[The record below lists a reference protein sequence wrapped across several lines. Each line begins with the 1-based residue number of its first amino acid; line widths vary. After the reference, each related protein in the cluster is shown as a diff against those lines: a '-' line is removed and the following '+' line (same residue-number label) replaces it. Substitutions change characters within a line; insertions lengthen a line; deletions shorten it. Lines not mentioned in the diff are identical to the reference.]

1 MRAVYVSLVCLLSC
15 VVGLKASAQELF
27 RAVYETYGNYAKEDK
42 EGRKS
47 FPMVLEVGSDDTFFY
62 DLGRMLADSV
72 THMTLLQTNSSFE
85 AQKARHNVAQG
96 SLPTYVLS
104 HFATQEREVDQAIDY
119 DFFSYKE
126 PLSRP
131 EWEINDSLT
140 VVKGGYPCH
149 PATTTYLGRQ
159 WTVWYTPEIPSPA
172 GPWKLWGLPGLIV
185 EATESE
191 GIFSFSLSS
200 FTKMRPE
207 DSKRGYA
214 LTLGFGKKI
223 IAGKAEVIK
232 LLRYYISD
240 PIGYYNMQNPDAP
253 AEPLDAS
260 GESIKGTF
268 VNIEK

>member
-1 MRAVYVSLVCLLSC
+1 MRRAATARNQTNCLGS
-15 VVGLKASAQELF
+15 
-27 RAVYETYGNYAKEDK
+27 GNYAKEDK

-47 FPMVLEVGSDDTFFY
+47 FPMVPEEGSDDAFFY
-62 DLGRMLADSV
+62 DLGVMTVDSV
-72 THMTLLQTNSSFE
+72 THMTLLRTDSSYE
-85 AQKARHNVAQG
+85 AQKR
-96 SLPTYVLS
+96 
-104 HFATQEREVDQAIDY
+104 
-119 DFFSYKE
+119 
-126 PLSRP
+126 
-131 EWEINDSLT
+131 
-140 VVKGGYPCH
+140 
-149 PATTTYLGRQ
+149 
-159 WTVWYTPEIPSPA
+159 YTPEIPSPA

-214 LTLGFGKKI
+214 STLGFGKKI

-232 LLRYYISD
+232 LLHYYISD